1 MPRQIFSLV
10 FWCAVALGA
19 GALGSRFVRPQG
31 GVAVVDLDRVSKEL
45 GRDVVIANDLKATQS
60 ALLNELAAIQKN
72 ANEQLQQMKS
82 ELKEDAPAEEIQK
95 LQQTAGSAQM
105 QFNQLQK
112 QADAKLIQRRN
123 FLFASFQE
131 QARPIVYEVAKEH
144 GAHAVVTETVLYT
157 FDDTIDITN
166 AVIAK
171 MRAMPALATPAP
183 AAAPVAPAA
192 APATPEATP
201 AASVAEAK
209 PAPASAGDK
218 NIRQASATTTKPAPK
233 TKPAQPAKNN

>member
-1 MPRQIFSLV
+1 MPRKIFSVV
-10 FWCAVALGA
+10 FWCVVALGA

-31 GVAVVDLDRVSKEL
+31 GVAVVDLDRVAKEL
-45 GRDVVIANDLKATQS
+45 GRDVVMANDLKASQS
-60 ALLNELAAIQKN
+60 SLLNELAAIQKS
-72 ANEQLQQMKS
+72 ANEELQKRKS
-82 ELKEDAPAEEIQK
+82 ELGEDAPAEELQK
-95 LQQTAGSAQM
+95 LQQTAGATQL

-123 FLFASFQE
+123 FLIASFRE

-171 MRAMPALATPAP
+171 MRSMPAPATPAP

-192 APATPEATP
+192 SPAPPEAAP
-201 AASVAEAK
+201 AASVAGANS
-209 PAPASAGDK
+209 APAGDK
-218 NIRQASATTTKPAPK
+218 NIRQASAPSTKPAPK
-233 TKPAQPAKNN
+233 TKPAQPSKDN